1 MFFDPYLRE
10 VHTSAKETIQN
21 LQDVLT
27 WVNNNCDCEETTKN
41 GYRGALL
48 WVSKQARRPLH
59 DIPADRD
66 AVLAKFPDEGFTRD
80 WAKTFRAFRARKK
93 NLSAAINGATGVI
106 AERAARASQID
117 GWCRLISRLRVLLP
131 TISEPPPALN
141 PHKII
146 SVQALAA
153 LARSLNI
160 DACDLTGDV
169 PRELYRAAKDAGQRD
184 ACEDAIALMNAVREL
199 DDGELMAALPGTP
212 ILFARPRRPE
222 HIEIPTTLSEEID
235 VWVYVA
241 TRGEWSPTDEDYGP
255 GVAAGTYRSAVR
267 KVVKTALAI
276 HAIRSDTETIAHV
289 FANAAMTEVVRTWRK
304 WHFGADP
311 RALTTKTAIGYLE
324 CVRTLLERNGED
336 RSHVDILLKTDLW
349 LSGHR
354 NDMSPSTERFCR
366 RVVRDLQARGDFLGL
381 HVKYRKVAELQ
392 LRKAKKFPSNAV
404 KHLIAARSYGTIAAF
419 AAIETDAAPLRIG
432 SALPMTFRGKDP
444 WLNLGSR
451 KNSDGHLIV
460 PAERTKTKKKAISAP
475 ISAKNRTR
483 GLETLRWFERNIR
496 PLYPHAEQNDFF
508 FPGVQAR
515 NEHLSYATFNKWWN
529 KTIPEFGFPGMTPHM
544 FRHGQASI
552 LVANN
557 PGDWSYV
564 MARLGDALS
573 TCMDYYGWI
582 DEERLILEG
591 QKKLTRGLPNV

>member
-1 MFFDPYLRE
+1 M
-10 VHTSAKETIQN
+10 
-21 LQDVLT
+21 
-27 WVNNNCDCEETTKN
+27 
-41 GYRGALL
+41 
-48 WVSKQARRPLH
+48 
-59 DIPADRD
+59 
-66 AVLAKFPDEGFTRD
+66 
-80 WAKTFRAFRARKK
+80 
-93 NLSAAINGATGVI
+93 
-106 AERAARASQID
+106 
-117 GWCRLISRLRVLLP
+117 
-131 TISEPPPALN
+131 
-141 PHKII
+141 
-146 SVQALAA
+146 
-153 LARSLNI
+153 
-160 DACDLTGDV
+160 
-169 PRELYRAAKDAGQRD
+169 
-184 ACEDAIALMNAVREL
+184 
-199 DDGELMAALPGTP
+199 
-212 ILFARPRRPE
+212 
-222 HIEIPTTLSEEID
+222 
-235 VWVYVA
+235 
-241 TRGEWSPTDEDYGP
+241 
-255 GVAAGTYRSAVR
+255 
-267 KVVKTALAI
+267 
-276 HAIRSDTETIAHV
+276 
-289 FANAAMTEVVRTWRK
+289 
-304 WHFGADP
+304 
-311 RALTTKTAIGYLE
+311 
-324 CVRTLLERNGED
+324 
-336 RSHVDILLKTDLW
+336 
-349 LSGHR
+349 
-354 NDMSPSTERFCR
+354 
-366 RVVRDLQARGDFLGL
+366 
-381 HVKYRKVAELQ
+381 
-392 LRKAKKFPSNAV
+392 